1 MVGVTEGQGRCNEC
15 VSTTDDDYV
24 DDDSSGNQARC
35 CVPEIFMLNACGF
48 DVALY
53 DGIVPS
59 DFIFPV
65 ESKCS
70 IETEYGIDAIQYETR
85 QEEYDYDEACSVK
98 TEPPYDDREEPPEEL
113 IEKSHDRNVHI
124 VSIQADPL
132 DISSTKKTRSVSP
145 SVSHSPVG
153 NKKKLKRD
161 LLQNSLRP
169 SADENITVGSNSSHN
184 IPTSLVDEDN
194 WTGFVVALCLPSS
207 IDVNFDVKCKP
218 IDRRVDPDKYL
229 SIIEQH
235 RLIAIEQFNND
246 NMQDSKVRVGG
257 SGDDTG
263 NVILNVYLSNDDG
276 ANDIKIRLI
285 RNPNE
290 NIMKTLERLQLSV
303 QKKVGSKTRKKKT
316 RKGKDT
322 LYDEEVLLMK
332 KIQQEDEDDNQSVLH
347 KVYDMIACAKYL
359 TNPRWLNPCH
369 PWNTWDELDVVTEQ
383 LIRSEYTDE
392 VAGNDAIGST
402 VDEYEFVNIE
412 SITTLNEVLHRTMS
426 VANLDNYA
434 LSVPVACNDHTSR
447 IPIMIQS
454 CLPTITRVSTFGSFH
469 DTHVFENTP
478 IVVEVDVLYSTD
490 VLISWFADGQ
500 LVCANSSYYTPT
512 SCDVNKVLTVVVV
525 PHRPDHDG
533 KGCEEAYQFKRR
545 VMELPALPV
554 IRPLREEFLN
564 RPDSTQSL
572 RVMTYNILADQNVA
586 RDFDKTDRMYSHC
599 KDEYLIKWRRHPL
612 IVHEILQYRSDIIAM
627 QEVDADV
634 YTDLLKPVMNAMGY
648 EGYFSQKGVGAT
660 SGVQEGC
667 VIFWSTRM
675 FESVRPIDMQTRSYR
690 EMIQKFC
697 HEEYLQKS
705 HWKSMGDI
713 LQLLN
718 KHNELKNVMFNKLG
732 HVIQTVVLT
741 HKQSQE
747 KVVVGNT
754 HLFYSPMANHIRCLQ
769 MLIACRQL
777 EIEHGENQN
786 CPVIFC
792 GDLNSPPDSG
802 VMKLMLDRNVDAN
815 VGKTWENLHLFEW
828 EKGKGAG
835 VQHDVHAIDLELP
848 ESFPSFSSAHHPSPE
863 FTFYFKNDIEEF
875 ICTLDH
881 ILITSN
887 FEVEMTGATPTRN
900 EVERFISMPNVSMPS
915 DHVSLVCDLKWK

>member
-1 MVGVTEGQGRCNEC
+1 MVGVTEGQIRCNEC
-15 VSTTDDDYV
+15 VSNTDDDYV

-35 CVPEIFMLNACGF
+35 SVPEIVMLNACGC

-53 DGIVPS
+53 DDIGGTRS
-59 DFIFPV
+59 DIFPV
-65 ESKCS
+65 NSKCS
-70 IETEYGIDAIQYETR
+70 IDTEYGIDAIHDETR
-85 QEEYDYDEACSVK
+85 QDEYDDVEACSVI
-98 TEPPYDDREEPPEEL
+98 TESPDDDREEPEDEVM
-113 IEKSHDRNVHI
+113 IGKSNDGK
-124 VSIQADPL
+124 SIQAGPPDS
-132 DISSTKKTRSVSP
+132 SSTKTTRPVS
-145 SVSHSPVG
+145 SSSLSHSPVG
-153 NKKKLKRD
+153 NNKKLKK
-161 LLQNSLRP
+161 
-169 SADENITVGSNSSHN
+169 
-184 IPTSLVDEDN
+184 TSLADEDN

-229 SIIEQH
+229 AIIEQH

-246 NMQDSKVRVGG
+246 NVMQDDEVRGG
-257 SGDDTG
+257 GIGDDTG
-263 NVILNVYLSNDDG
+263 NIILDVYLSNDDG
-276 ANDIKIRLI
+276 TNDVKIRLI

-303 QKKVGSKTRKKKT
+303 QKKVWSKTRKKTKA
-316 RKGKDT
+316 KGKDT
-322 LYDEEVLLMK
+322 MDDEEVLLMK
-332 KIQQEDEDDNQSVLH
+332 KIQREDKDDNQSVLH

-359 TNPRWLNPCH
+359 THPRWLKPCN
-369 PWNTWDELDVVTEQ
+369 PWNSWDELDVVTEQ

-392 VAGNDAIGST
+392 VLGNDASSST

-412 SITTLNEVLHRTMS
+412 STITTLNEMLQRTMS

-434 LSVPVACNDHTSR
+434 LSIPVAFTGHTSR

-454 CLPTITRVSTFGSFH
+454 CLPTITRVSTFGSFY

-490 VLISWFADGQ
+490 VLITWFADGQ

-512 SCDVNKVLTVVVV
+512 GCDVNKVLTVVIV

-545 VMELPALPV
+545 VEELPALPV

-572 RVMTYNILADQNVA
+572 RVVTYNILADQNVS
-586 RDFDKTDRMYSHC
+586 RDFDNAHRMYSHC
-599 KDEYLIKWRRHPL
+599 KDEYLVKWRRHPL
-612 IVHEILQYRSDIIAM
+612 IVHEIIQYHSDIIAL
-627 QEVDADV
+627 QEVDTDV
-634 YTDLLKPVMNAMGY
+634 YTNLLKPVMSAMGY

-660 SGVQEGC
+660 SGVREGC
-667 VIFWSTRM
+667 VIFWSLRM
-675 FESVRPIDMQTRSYR
+675 FEGVRPIDMQTRSYR
-690 EMIQKFC
+690 EMIQKFS

-718 KHNELKNVMFNKLG
+718 KHDELKNVMFNKLG
-732 HVIQTVVLT
+732 HVLQTVVLT

-747 KVVVGNT
+747 KVVVANT
-754 HLFYSPMANHIRCLQ
+754 HLFYSPMANHIRSLQ

-777 EIEHGENQN
+777 EIDHQENQS

-802 VMKLMLDRNVDAN
+802 VMKLILDRNVDAN
-815 VGKTWENLHLFEW
+815 IDKTWENLHLFEW

-835 VQHDVHAIDLELP
+835 VHDDVHGIDLELP
-848 ESFPSFSSAHHPSPE
+848 ESFPSFLSAYHPPPE

-887 FEVEMTGATPTRN
+887 FEVEKTGATPTRN